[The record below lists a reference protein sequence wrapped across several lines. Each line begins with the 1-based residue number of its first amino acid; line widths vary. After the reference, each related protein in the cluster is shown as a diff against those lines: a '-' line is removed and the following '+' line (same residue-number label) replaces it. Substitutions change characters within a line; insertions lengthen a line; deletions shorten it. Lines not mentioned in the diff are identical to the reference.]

1 MLKAGDVA
9 LMFATSLVLSLC
21 EYNEDNA
28 TSVSVRE
35 FKDSL
40 IAKYSGVR
48 NSGKVDEGLI
58 YCMLTHKF
66 LPKSLVIGSHL
77 WKRQWAK

>member
-1 MLKAGDVA
+1 
-9 LMFATSLVLSLC
+9 MFATSLVLSLC

-28 TSVSVRE
+28 TSVSVPD
-35 FKDSL
+35 FKASL
-40 IAKYSGVR
+40 ITKYSGFRQSDMV
-48 NSGKVDEGLI
+48 GEGLI